1 MVGRSSE
8 RSPHLF
14 MKIIF
19 SFAAIAMA
27 VASGSAPAFSIAPV
41 DLFAFSLSVG
51 PRVSAVG
58 TPRTIFAN
66 GCTGPVTID
75 TSTIATG
82 TLILRSAPE
91 AIGCVQRPPV
101 ALTYTPQ
108 NIGTL
113 RIIMKLPDGSTV
125 AEAQM
130 ATIAGARSTVNLDG
144 MWFDPATNGSGISF
158 HHSVASDWVF
168 GTWFMYAN
176 FGSRWF
182 SLQGMQWI
190 EGGSSLTGIA
200 YEATAPIQNSCA
212 AGGECPRLAMEVT
225 PIGAVAISVIDK
237 DNLRIEAFDRYGR
250 PSFVSLLK
258 RLAF

>member
-1 MVGRSSE
+1 
-8 RSPHLF
+8 
-14 MKIIF
+14 MKIY
-19 SFAAIAMA
+19 SALVAITLALA
-27 VASGSAPAFSIAPV
+27 GTSATAFSIAPV
-41 DLFAFSLSVG
+41 DLLAFSLSVG

-58 TPRTIFAN
+58 APRTIFAN

-75 TSTIATG
+75 TSTISTG
-82 TLILRSAPE
+82 TLILRSTPE
-91 AIGCVQRPPV
+91 GIGCVQRPPV

-130 ATIAGARSTVNLDG
+130 TTIAGARSTINLDG
-144 MWFDPATNGSGISF
+144 MWFDPATNGSGISL
-158 HHSVASDWVF
+158 HHSIASDKVF
-168 GTWFMYAN
+168 GTWFMYANLYAN

-182 SLQGMQWI
+182 SLQGMQWT
-190 EGGSSLTGIA
+190 EGGRSLTGIA
-200 YEATAPIQNSCA
+200 YEATAPVQNSCA
-212 AGGECPRLAMEVT
+212 AGGECPRLATEVT
-225 PIGAVAISVIDK
+225 AIGAVAISVIDK

-250 PSFVSLLK
+250 PSFVSQLK